1 MSTKIRARVKLQKKK
16 NIRASKSSSEN
27 YYSELT
33 GIDGTDNIASHS
45 SLRNFTRNDEKIMK
59 FDGNGFIFK
68 KNDNK
73 NNFLLDNKVAI
84 VRFRQENNIRDLIK
98 EQIDHE
104 DYDKIWEEIIVKL
117 TKFKYKTKVSGELIK
132 TILNTQNISQEFIN
146 LIGKMSSSEKESGT
160 LNIDGIRDYRNIM
173 YNLSNLICEK
183 FNVNVAFY
191 NSLVSNILGG
201 ETKPIIMFNELKK
214 KLIMIYTK
222 FSTEKVCIDSTE
234 QACNNNTANI
244 VQFIN
249 IEKFGDKS
257 DKFIDLFQ
265 FEDSKLIEELI
276 ENHLDNSLELSTVNP
291 KKSIKIVKKTSLSK
305 YIEFNPKDSLRKLPS
320 INIKGKDY
328 LLGYTKDNSCRN
340 LYTYSDSG
348 LKINGEIMIG
358 NKEPGDNKAEVWW
371 CE

>member
-1 MSTKIRARVKLQKKK
+1 MSTKIRTRVKVKKK
-16 NIRASKSSSEN
+16 KIIRVSKSSSEN

-45 SLRNFTRNDEKIMK
+45 SLRNFTRNDEKIMNI
-59 FDGNGFIFK
+59 DGNGFIFR

-98 EQIDHE
+98 EQIVHE
-104 DYDKIWEEIIVKL
+104 DYDKIWEEIVVKL

-160 LNIDGIRDYRNIM
+160 LNIDGISDYRNIM

-249 IEKFGDKS
+249 IERFGDKS
-257 DKFIDLFQ
+257 EKFIDLFQ

-276 ENHLDNSLELSTVNP
+276 ENHLDNSLELSTVKP

-305 YIEFNPKDSLRKLPS
+305 YIEFNPMDSLRKLPS

-340 LYTYSDSG
+340 LYTYSDDG